1 MRIISAICII
11 FHQLSWS
18 NTVFTVCVY
27 YYYAFIYKFR
37 RSAKPFLSRI
47 LVFKLFQTHLR
58 HHHRPSRVFL
68 YPFTISFAKLDRFQP
83 LKKHAMYLHFFFPFL
98 FRISICK
105 WMPKCA
111 AGTIQ
116 SKLSYNIQYRVA
128 FVLSRFEPV
137 DWRMAANTL
146 PKASIYTAIEVLDQ
160 RCVFVCEV

>member
-1 MRIISAICII
+1 MYNIPPTVMIQYSFHCLCILLLCLHSQVSKKCETVLIPHPRFQIISNTFATSSSTIEGFLVSVYNFLCQTRPISAIEKTCD
-11 FHQLSWS
+11 
-18 NTVFTVCVY
+18 VFT
-27 YYYAFIYKFR
+27 
-37 RSAKPFLSRI
+37 
-47 LVFKLFQTHLR
+47 
-58 HHHRPSRVFL
+58 
-68 YPFTISFAKLDRFQP
+68 
-83 LKKHAMYLHFFFPFL
+83 FFFPFL

-128 FVLSRFEPV
+128 FVLSRFAPV

-160 RCVFVCEV
+160 RCEFVCEV